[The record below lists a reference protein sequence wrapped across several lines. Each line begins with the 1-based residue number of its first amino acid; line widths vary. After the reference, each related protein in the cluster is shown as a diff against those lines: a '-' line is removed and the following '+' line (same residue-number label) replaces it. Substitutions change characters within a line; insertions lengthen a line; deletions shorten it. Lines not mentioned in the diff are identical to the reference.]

1 MYFDFEDNH
10 PDISPIGRA
19 ISWREGVLLSII
31 FHLVVI
37 LAAVLMPEFPGA
49 REAAARAA
57 EAAELQRQQELER
70 TRFVFVQPRLDVPAP
85 KPPPPRADLSDKDRV
100 AQAPERA
107 QNPTNSLPFSRGN
120 TPEQVDQPAVMARE
134 APRVE
139 SRPEPGPSE
148 EQRAQADQRQGQGG
162 ENGTGEA
169 NRSAL
174 SLPGRRQPASRPGEG
189 TGRPGAPGLFA
200 GAMQNPERYA
210 SQRFQNEGGGGGAF
224 GPAIQFDTKGVEFG
238 PWVRRFIAQI
248 KRNWVVPYAAMA
260 FSGHVVLTFN
270 VHKSGAITDLM
281 VVGPCAV
288 EAFNNSSFGALAAS
302 NPTYPLPPEYPSDR
316 AFFTV
321 TFYYNEVPPVQ

>member
-10 PDISPIGRA
+10 PDITPLGRA

-31 FHLVVI
+31 FHLVVA
-37 LAAVLMPEFPGA
+37 LGVVLMPELPGA
-49 REAAARAA
+49 DVAAMRAA
-57 EAAELQRQQELER
+57 EAAELQRQDELER

-85 KPPPPRADLSDKDRV
+85 APPPRADLSDKDRV
-100 AQAPERA
+100 ARAPERA
-107 QNPTNSLPFSRGN
+107 KDPTSRLPFSRGN
-120 TPEQVDQPAVMARE
+120 TPEQVDVPGASPRE

-139 SRPEPGPSE
+139 ARAEPGPSE
-148 EQRAQADQRQGQGG
+148 EQRSQADQRPGQGG
-162 ENGTGEA
+162 ENGSGGESQ
-169 NRSAL
+169 SAL
-174 SLPGRRQPASRPGEG
+174 SLPGRTQPAPRPGPG
-189 TGRPGAPGLFA
+189 TGRPGTPGMFA
-200 GAMQNPERYA
+200 GAMQNPDRYA
-210 SQRFQNEGGGGGAF
+210 GQRFQNEGGGGGAF

-248 KRNWVVPYAAMA
+248 KRNWDVPLAAMA

-281 VVGPCAV
+281 VVAPCPV
-288 EAFNNSSFGALAAS
+288 DAFNNSSFGALAAS

-321 TFYYNEVPPVQ
+321 TFFYNEAPPDR